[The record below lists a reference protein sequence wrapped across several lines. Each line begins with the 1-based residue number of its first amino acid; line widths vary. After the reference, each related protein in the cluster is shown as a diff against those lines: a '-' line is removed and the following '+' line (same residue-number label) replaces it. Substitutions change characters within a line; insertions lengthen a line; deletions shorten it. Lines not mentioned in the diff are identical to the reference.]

1 MMAHGLNG
9 EADKTPLLK
18 RPSEMS
24 WLNPKRNQS
33 GKGFPQALETT
44 VTYLEM
50 SEHIIHH
57 IHRPVNVNAA
67 LLSTQNIPLHFYR
80 YLYFQVGIHWN
91 WEMRLRLSDVALAK
105 AIHNPNVEIT
115 VLYVDGAPAGFYEIN
130 RANAAATDLAY
141 FGMMPHVH
149 GRGLGKW
156 FLWTAIEACWAKEPE
171 RVTVNTCTLD
181 HPAALPLY
189 QKMGFT
195 PIRQA
200 KGSVKPLTDN
210 EKAALAQ
217 KNGVCTA

>member
-1 MMAHGLNG
+1 MTAHGLNG
-9 EADKTPLLK
+9 AAATTPRLK
-18 RPSEMS
+18 RRSDVS
-24 WLNPKRNQS
+24 WLNPKRNKS
-33 GKGFPQALETT
+33 GKGFPQTLDTT

-50 SEHIIHH
+50 SQHKVNHIQ
-57 IHRPVNVNAA
+57 RPLNVNAA

-80 YLYFQVGIHWN
+80 YIYFQVGIHWN

-105 AIHNPNVEIT
+105 AIHSPDIEIT

-130 RANAAATDLAY
+130 RANRASTDLAY

-156 FLWTAIEACWAKEPE
+156 FLSAAVDACWTNAPE

-189 QKMGFT
+189 QKMGFKPT
-195 PIRQA
+195 RQA
-200 KGSVKPLTDN
+200 KGSIKPLTDN

-217 KNGVCTA
+217 KNGLFSA

>member
-1 MMAHGLNG
+1 MAHGLNG
-9 EADKTPLLK
+9 GAEAIRQLRKQSD
-18 RPSEMS
+18 MS
-24 WLNPKRNQS
+24 WLNPKRNRS

-50 SEHIIHH
+50 SEHQINH
-57 IHRPVNVNAA
+57 IQRPLNINAA

-91 WEMRLRLSDVALAK
+91 WEMRLRLTDVELAN
-105 AIHNPNVEIT
+105 AIHSAGVEIT

-130 RANAAATDLAY
+130 RANDTSTDLAY

-156 FLWTAIEACWAKEPE
+156 FLSAAIDACWSNDPE
-171 RVTVNTCTLD
+171 KVTVNTCTLD

-189 QKMGFT
+189 QKMGFKPT
-195 PIRQA
+195 RQA
-200 KGSVKPLTDN
+200 EGSIKPLTDN

-217 KNGVCTA
+217 KNGLFSA